1 MEGRLTAR
9 SSGSI
14 PSTLGRQIGVLPVGN
29 PPPRARRPNPRYVIH
44 AHQPPVKVKSVLCL
58 IGLLINMYWMYN
70 SIQFNKVRLRIISD
84 HLKVLISVANKRN
97 HVVDHVNAV

>member
-1 MEGRLTAR
+1 MEGRLKAR

-14 PSTLGRQIGVLPVGN
+14 PSTLGRQIGVLPVDN

-44 AHQPPVKVKSVLCL
+44 AHLPPVIVKSGLCL

-70 SIQFNKVRLRIISD
+70 SIKYDYESYQII
-84 HLKVLISVANKRN
+84 
-97 HVVDHVNAV
+97 

>member
-1 MEGRLTAR
+1 MEGRLKAR

-44 AHQPPVKVKSVLCL
+44 PRQPPVIVQSVLCL
-58 IGLLINMYWMYN
+58 IIGLLINMYWMYN
-70 SIQFNKVRLRIISD
+70 SIKYDNESNQII
-84 HLKVLISVANKRN
+84 
-97 HVVDHVNAV
+97 